1 MCSNGL
7 ASHDYINV
15 SGELFFKTMMRIPKV
30 EDMQYDHIKQ
40 KYKDEEDFV
49 ERLQNSIWPNTDVDT
64 FVALLDEGGKDCLEM
79 RYGKR
84 KETCLHRYL
93 F

>member
-1 MCSNGL
+1 
-7 ASHDYINV
+7 
-15 SGELFFKTMMRIPKV
+15 MRIPKV
-30 EDMQYDHIKQ
+30 EDMHYDQIKQ

-49 ERLQNSIWPNTDVDT
+49 ERLQNSIWPNTDVGT
-64 FVALLDEGGKDCLEM
+64 FVALLDEGGKECLEM

-93 F
+93 IPNHIKDMNLFKCFFII